1 MHDKPETVRSWRIT
15 CITSTEQR
23 WPTWVARI
31 GQPRSRRRS
40 RPTGHAKRSGKA
52 GALGTPKG
60 NGIADRSL
68 RAGTARFRFG
78 ETGSSTLLVLCEESC
93 AHARSRP
100 VPNGHAADRGTVA
113 ATRCQKRAVNPR
125 SCRGSGQYR
134 RRRFAGQPSA
144 DGRFPRWLRLGCLKL
159 SPNLYLFT
167 RHGLTGPHRGRRRV

>member
-78 ETGSSTLLVLCEESC
+78 ETGSSTLLGLCEESC

-125 SCRGSGQYR
+125 SCRGSGFLR
-134 RRRFAGQPSA
+134 GSLLA
-144 DGRFPRWLRLGCLKL
+144 DTRFPCWLRLGYLKL
-159 SPNLYLFT
+159 SPNLALFT
-167 RHGLTGPHRGRRRV
+167 RHCLTGPRRGRRRV